1 MYDDLDFVDID
12 YILYEALH
20 ERKKGSFKVRAYSI
34 GSQECIVQCENRS
47 CTSKG
52 FDLSF
57 EVHHAVSSKK
67 EVCGKMLCKGK
78 LDSKYKGSTGQSCD
92 WHIEYVIKPHFKEVR

>member
-1 MYDDLDFVDID
+1 MGIVDFIDID

-20 ERKKGSFKVRAYSI
+20 EKRKGSFRVKTYSI
-34 GSQECIVQCENRS
+34 GSQECIVQCGNIN

-52 FDLSF
+52 FDLSC
-57 EVHHAVSSKK
+57 EVHNAVSLKK

-78 LDSKYKGSTGQSCD
+78 LDSKYKKATGQSCD
-92 WHIEYVIKPHFKEVR
+92 WHIEYVITPHFKEVR